1 MLRYEKHNFENEL
14 KDIFSYNYKKPG
26 STLIKYTRPKF
37 ILTVTNTLS
46 VITELSFA
54 MRGFKN
60 ILTISNM
67 LCVITELSFAMR
79 GLKTYINHIQYALRN
94 NRT

>member
-1 MLRYEKHNFENEL
+1 MLC
-14 KDIFSYNYKKPG
+14 
-26 STLIKYTRPKF
+26 
-37 ILTVTNTLS
+37 

-67 LCVITELSFAMR
+67 LCIITELSFTMR
-79 GLKTYINHIQYALRN
+79 GLKTYINHNKKYWIYINKILSFAMRGFKNTSQQQQTLDVPYINARVF
-94 NRT
+94 